1 MWGTFNVLFYEEQC
15 VKLKMIN
22 LEEKNW
28 QRWWKMSK
36 TLSGRTGITFLPQR
50 YYESNK
56 EKLSN
61 RQTEKYP
68 QEMVIS
74 PSSDF
79 REGWVSQ
86 MLVLSLSCSLVV
98 NLQRRRL
105 SKPEAWNAL
114 IILFFSPFSFS
125 YSCQKKNVSFL
136 FFPNCVS
143 DLCRVTRMYQGL
155 DKRNKTG
162 HQMAF

>member
-1 MWGTFNVLFYEEQC
+1 MPIPFPLPANGTSLKDSDQGCEEPLMSC
-15 VKLKMIN
+15 FMKNSVWNWKWLIWKK
-22 LEEKNW
+22 KNW
-28 QRWWKMSK
+28 QRWWRMSK

-74 PSSDF
+74 SSSDF

-86 MLVLSLSCSLVV
+86 MLVLSLSSSLVV

-125 YSCQKKNVSFL
+125 SSCQKKKSIIFV
-136 FFPNCVS
+136 FPK
-143 DLCRVTRMYQGL
+143 LCFWSL
-155 DKRNKTG
+155 
-162 HQMAF
+162 